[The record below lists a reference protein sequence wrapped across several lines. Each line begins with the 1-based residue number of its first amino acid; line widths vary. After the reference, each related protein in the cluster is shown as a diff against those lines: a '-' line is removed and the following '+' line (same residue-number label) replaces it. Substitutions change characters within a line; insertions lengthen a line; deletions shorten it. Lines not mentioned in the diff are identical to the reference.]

1 MKQLSFLCLRLMKD
15 IGEIGMILG
24 IDPGATGAIAFLWP
38 DDFYMIDD
46 LPIVDGIVNSS
57 GLLTLLKKTRF
68 PYIPQTVTFHHAF
81 VERAQSMPK
90 QGIASTFKYGVG
102 YGAILG
108 VLAALQIPY
117 TLVSPQKWKKVF
129 GLIGKDKE
137 ASRAL
142 AIQWYPKAELHL
154 KKHHGR
160 SEALLIAR
168 WGMAHGTT

>member
-1 MKQLSFLCLRLMKD
+1 
-15 IGEIGMILG
+15 MILG
-24 IDPGATGAIAFLWP
+24 IDPGATGAVAFLHEIENG
-38 DDFYMIDD
+38 YVTKHSVHD
-46 LPIVDGIVNSS
+46 LPIVDGMVSPAGFHKMIHY
-57 GLLTLLKKTRF
+57 LTF
-68 PYIPQTVTFHHAF
+68 NHAYI
-81 VERAQSMPK
+81 ERAQSMPK

-117 TLVSPQKWKKVF
+117 TLISPRVWKKAF
-129 GLIGKDKE
+129 HLIGKDKE

-142 AIQWYPKAELHL
+142 AIQWYPQADLHL

-168 WGMAHGTT
+168 WGQLYGK

>member
-1 MKQLSFLCLRLMKD
+1 
-15 IGEIGMILG
+15 MILG
-24 IDPGATGAIAFLWP
+24 IDPGATGAVAYFSSLCHGVE
-38 DDFYMIDD
+38 D
-46 LPIVDGIVNSS
+46 LPIVDAVVSPA
-57 GLLTLLKKTRF
+57 GLFRLLG
-68 PYIPQTVTFHHAF
+68 PMVAVEDVIHAY

-102 YGAILG
+102 YGTILG

-117 TLVSPQKWKKVF
+117 TLVSPQKWKKAF

-142 AIQWYPKAELHL
+142 AIQWYPKADLYL

-160 SEALLIAR
+160 AEALLIAR
-168 WGMAHGTT
+168 WGMLQCKG